1 MLGRLGS
8 AVIEQGHDADGIIWP
23 WPVAPFHIHLLS
35 LDAANPDVASVANK
49 AEADLEAAGFEV
61 LHDDREG
68 LSPGVKFK
76 DADLLGMPVRVVV
89 GAKGLKDGT
98 VEVRVRRTKTMQ
110 RAKPG
115 EVVQLVDALRT
126 AGQRF

>member
-1 MLGRLGS
+1 MNP
-8 AVIEQGHDADGIIWP
+8 E
-23 WPVAPFHIHLLS
+23 VA
-35 LDAANPDVASVANK
+35 AA
-49 AEADLEAAGFEV
+49 AERAEKDMEAAGFEV

-68 LSPGVKFK
+68 VSPGVKFK

-98 VEVRVRRTKTMQ
+98 VEVRDRRTKEMQ
-110 RAKPG
+110 RVPFA
-115 EVVQLVDALRT
+115 QLVETVRI